1 MSRILFADHNG
12 FTQRMGIQF
21 LSAEG
26 HEVASASDGDDALRY
41 IQEQRPDIAILDT
54 QMTGPSGL
62 ELCWRIKS
70 DSNLRDTKV
79 VLLNRLLDPIAN
91 SEAEKAG
98 SDALLLKPLDG
109 SLLVGTVNSLIERM
123 RSEIAAGAQRPEP
136 CQPNGS
142 RPLAGEFP
150 EEPEGT
156 PEVSGIG
163 YMGSTNGTNGL
174 AVLGFAVSDAADA
187 HDATPA
193 AVDVAQVEIQPAAV
207 TSPNRDSFE
216 LEGAASTVE
225 PGRVV
230 VLTAPR
236 KEIQIMNETEVCV
249 EQEQGY
255 SPAVDF
261 AAIVDEALGNDT
273 EERELQK
280 RIERAIDQ
288 ILQPAIT
295 AVAANVTREV
305 YVAYRA
311 QRRVEDAVNGLLLPA
326 IVSIADGSSQGVLAA
341 FRSK

>member
-123 RSEIAAGAQRPEP
+123 RSEIVTGARPEP
-136 CQPNGS
+136 SLSNGS
-142 RPLAGEFP
+142 GPVAAELH

-174 AVLGFAVSDAADA
+174 AALGFAVSDAADA

-225 PGRVV
+225 PGRMVV
-230 VLTAPR
+230 FSAPR
-236 KEIQIMNETEVCV
+236 EEVRIMNEAEVCV

-280 RIERAIDQ
+280 RIERAIHQ

-295 AVAANVTREV
+295 AVAENVTREV